1 MTFRYLA
8 AWIAM
13 IGIGIANG
21 VLRELTYGAY
31 LPENVAHQV
40 STVIALVLFG
50 VYIWWIS
57 RIWNFNSGRQALTVG
72 VVWLLMTVAFEFG
85 FGHWVAGHTWNELLY
100 DYNLAAGRLWVLVPL
115 WIATAPW
122 VFCRLRQRARN

>member
-1 MTFRYLA
+1 MTPIDTDAVTSRK
-8 AWIAM
+8 
-13 IGIGIANG
+13 
-21 VLRELTYGAY
+21 RERAV
-31 LPENVAHQV
+31 EEKSEA
-40 STVIALVLFG
+40 TVILFG

-85 FGHWVAGHTWNELLY
+85 FGHWVAGHTWNELLH
-100 DYNLAAGRLWVLVPL
+100 DYNFAAGRLWVLVPL

-122 VFCRLRQRARN
+122 VFFRLRQRARN